1 MELTE
6 QLRADG
12 TAKGLC
18 RQWQMKLHKG
28 LSMAQLVKLYIEGI
42 DFCISEDF
50 PTLAFLREHFKGACE
65 PFGVFV
71 DDDIPQALNVPDM
84 VLNGAC
90 RAMLE
95 YDGYSVSR
103 LYVRHT
109 SEAAVAV
116 SGHAVLTI
124 DLFNDAKLHIS
135 VVGDKATVNIN
146 VYGDKA
152 DVQCVWEDTPQK
164 VNIKYNPKTT
174 Y

>member
-6 QLRADG
+6 QLREDG
-12 TAKGLC
+12 AAKGLC

-28 LSMAQLVKLYIEGI
+28 LGMAQLVKLYIDGI

-50 PTLAFLREHFKGACE
+50 PTLPFLREHFKGACE
-65 PFGVFV
+65 PYGVFV
-71 DDDIPQALNVPDM
+71 DDDIPQALNVPDI

-103 LYVRHT
+103 LYVRHA
-109 SEAAVAV
+109 SRAAVAV

-124 DLFNDAKLHIS
+124 DVFDEARLHIS
-135 VVGDKATVNIN
+135 VVGDRAMVNVN
-146 VYGDKA
+146 LYGDGA
-152 DVQCVWEDTPQK
+152 DVEYVWEDTPAK
-164 VNIKYNPKTT
+164 VNLIRKNKKT